1 MIKFFKK
8 MVEQQD
14 DVKIITIEYHID
26 KKTIKSGVQFFHN
39 AMEILAMEA
48 TRYLEH
54 MHEKFP
60 AFALH
65 FTSKYRPISVYVVA
79 DEHGNP
85 LDKIKELQAKVV
97 TYSKQVNTMAHT
109 EMKLREEI
117 LRQKNIISDIMTD
130 GVTKLTRDTGE
141 KSEIEF
147 IVQ

>member
-1 MIKFFKK
+1 
-8 MVEQQD
+8 
-14 DVKIITIEYHID
+14 
-26 KKTIKSGVQFFHN
+26 
-39 AMEILAMEA
+39 
-48 TRYLEH
+48 
-54 MHEKFP
+54 
-60 AFALH
+60 
-65 FTSKYRPISVYVVA
+65 VVA

-85 LDKIKELQAKVV
+85 LDKIKELQAKIV
-97 TYSKQVNTMAHT
+97 TYSRQVNTMAHT